1 MNILRKLRRFVLVG
15 IAIAGVV
22 SVATPADAA
31 PMWTGCRPHID
42 PETLEI
48 STLCY

>member
-1 MNILRKLRRFVLVG
+1 MNILRTVRRSVVVAFVLVG
-15 IAIAGVV
+15 IMSA
-22 SVATPADAA
+22 ATPADAG
-31 PMWTGCRPHID
+31 PFWTGCRPDVD